1 MADLNKLIH
10 EPARLLI
17 LTYLAKTEDN
27 DVSFSKLK
35 KDLDIS
41 SGNLSVQLNRLM
53 DAGYI
58 EINKSFKDNRP
69 LTSIVIKAG
78 GISALDDYFGI
89 MEKMIK
95 SFRE

>member
-17 LTYLAKTEDN
+17 LTYLAKTEDA
-27 DVSFSKLK
+27 DVSFSELK
-35 KDLDIS
+35 NELGIS
-41 SGNLSVQLNRLM
+41 SGNLSVQLNKLQ
-53 DAGYI
+53 DADYI
-58 EINKSFKDNRP
+58 KINKSFKDNRP
-69 LTSIVIKAG
+69 LTSILITTAG
-78 GISALDDYFGI
+78 VTALDEYFGE

>member
-1 MADLNKLIH
+1 MAELKKIIH
-10 EPARLLI
+10 ERARLLI
-17 LTYLAKTEDN
+17 LTYLAKDEEN
-27 DVSFSKLK
+27 DVSFSELK

-41 SGNLSVQLNRLM
+41 SGNLSVQLNKLK

-58 EINKSFKDNRP
+58 KINKSFKDSRP
-69 LTSIVIKAG
+69 LTSIVITSV
-78 GISALDDYFGI
+78 GISALDEYFGE